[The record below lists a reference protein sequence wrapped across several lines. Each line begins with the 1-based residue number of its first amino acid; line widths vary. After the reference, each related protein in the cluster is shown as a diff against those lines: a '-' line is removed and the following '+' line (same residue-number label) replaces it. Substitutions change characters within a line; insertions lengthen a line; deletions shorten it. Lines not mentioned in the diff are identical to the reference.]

1 MRSLGLDVGE
11 RRIGV
16 AMSDPTGLIASPV
29 DHILN
34 DEIDQAIR
42 AVAGLVEKY
51 QVERVVVGMPYSL
64 TGQAGPA
71 AVSVQ
76 KFIEELHAVIKV
88 PVVTWDERLSTV
100 AAQRSM
106 SASRVKKKRQRDLR
120 DAVAAALILQG
131 YLDYQRNLT
140 A

>member
-29 DHILN
+29 DHIFN
-34 DEIDQAIR
+34 DEIDQSIR
-42 AVAGLVEKY
+42 AVAGLVEKF
-51 QVERVVVGMPYSL
+51 QVEQVVVGMPYSL

-71 AVSVQ
+71 AMSVQ
-76 KFIEELHAVIKV
+76 RFVEELRTVIKV
-88 PVVTWDERLSTV
+88 PVLTWDERLSTV

-106 SASRVKKKRQRDLR
+106 SASGVKKKRQRDLR
-120 DAVAAALILQG
+120 DSVAAALILQG
-131 YLDYQRNLT
+131 YLDFQRNQI